1 MFGLVKKANLNVNLS
16 QLFYFGELTLGA
28 GHVFKSSTPLMFEI
42 STTLMAE
49 VGKHFVIGATNQYNK
64 TFYELFLRVQEGYSL
79 FKIK

>member
-1 MFGLVKKANLNVNLS
+1 
-16 QLFYFGELTLGA
+16 
-28 GHVFKSSTPLMFEI
+28 MFEI

-64 TFYELFLRVQEGYSL
+64 TFYELFLRVQKGYSL